1 MPLSRRRV
9 LALGAGTGLAA
20 VSTGLLVSCNS
31 HDLRR
36 GGTLAV
42 GLPRLPD
49 VLNPVYTTAEPAR
62 WIADPVVEALYGYRD
77 DTTIGPVLAAADPII
92 APDGLSWTI
101 RLKPDTR
108 FHGGDPFTAD
118 HVAACLRHVSDPATA
133 GDWAPYLAG
142 RLGAITAPD
151 PRTVRIELPR
161 PFGVLR
167 VFLANLPIPHL
178 ATLGDPR
185 ALVGTGPFRLV
196 EASGQLVRLRR
207 DEGYRGKAVPLDA
220 MEFRPVADGVADL
233 SRHRI
238 AVYPRPTP
246 DQVRRLHKA
255 RDTHVQDAN
264 GPADL
269 VVLPNL
275 RRPPFDNVG
284 VRRALAFGT
293 DRTRVAQD
301 VYKGAAVI
309 GQGPLGPGNEGWDAE
324 YTPYGRGVSPTA
336 SPKPSASA
344 TAGPTV
350 EPERVKAAFG
360 ESTVPPGVHF
370 TLAVVTGEAPE
381 LGDVARILAEGWNRI
396 GFTVTVEHIDAG
408 AWAARRRIGD
418 FDVALV
424 DNRAS
429 SAAGRTGFAVLSPA
443 VSTSTDNTGY
453 LNTEVDRLL
462 DEAWATADN
471 ARRAKLTRLAAEIV
485 ARDAVVIPPVYPKIA
500 LGRNDKVE
508 SIDTRLL
515 ASGRLDLA
523 GLHLRD

>member
-9 LALGAGTGLAA
+9 LALGAGTGLVAA
-20 VSTGLLVSCNS
+20 STGLLVACGG

-42 GLPRLPD
+42 GLARLPD
-49 VLNPVYTTAEPAR
+49 VLNPVHTTAEPAR

-77 DTTIGPVLAAADPII
+77 DTTIGPILAAADPII

-101 RLKPDTR
+101 RLKSGTR
-108 FHGGDPFTAD
+108 FHGGDAFTAE

-151 PRTVRIELPR
+151 PQTVRIELPR
-161 PFGVLR
+161 PLGVLR
-167 VFLANLPIPHL
+167 AFLANLPIPHQ
-178 ATLGDPR
+178 ATLGDPW

-196 EASGQLVRLRR
+196 EATGQGVRLRR
-207 DEGYRGKAVPLDA
+207 DEGYRGKTAPLDG
-220 MEFRPVADGVADL
+220 MEFRPVTDGVADL
-233 SRHRI
+233 SGHRI

-255 RDTHVQDAN
+255 ADTYVQEAS
-264 GPADL
+264 GPADPVL
-269 VVLPNL
+269 LPNL
-275 RRPPFDNVG
+275 RRPPFDNVA
-284 VRRALAFGT
+284 VRRALAFGV
-293 DRTRVAQD
+293 DRTRVSQD
-301 VYKGAAVI
+301 VYRGAAVI

-350 EPERVKAAFG
+350 EPERVKAALG
-360 ESTVPPGVHF
+360 EGSVPPGVHF
-370 TLAVVTGEAPE
+370 TLAVVAGEAPE
-381 LGDVARILAEGWNRI
+381 LGDVARVLAEGWNRI
-396 GFTVTVEHIDAG
+396 GFTVTVEQLDPT
-408 AWAARRRIGD
+408 AWAARRRTGD

-429 SAAGRTGFAVLSPA
+429 CAAGRTGFAVLAPA
-443 VSTSTDNTGY
+443 VSTSPDSTGY
-453 LNTEVDRLL
+453 VNPEVDRLL

-471 ARRAKLTRLAAEIV
+471 ARRAKLTRVAAEIV
-485 ARDAVVIPPVYPKIA
+485 TRDAVVIPPVYPRIA
-500 LGRNDKVE
+500 IGRNDKVE
-508 SIDTRLL
+508 SIDTKLL

-523 GLHLRD
+523 TVHLRG